1 MFSHGKVDWTASCFL
16 VNKIVSPPPCTDAK
30 RELEIWGH
38 PLYRWNM
45 QSSSIWR
52 LPYNNCCS
60 IDGAPL
66 LGDST
71 KICLLNAAGRKCDWS
86 LFAQLCTTVSV
97 QCAPQLV
104 CRHICKIC
112 KHTGLSVNKNNSMM
126 RKTEALIPNFNH
138 FALVWSHYCHI

>member
-71 KICLLNAAGRKCDWS
+71 KICCRTKMWVESVCPVTHYCECAVCTPTCLPPHLQNLQTHRLVSQSNKFNDENVFCLDWS
-86 LFAQLCTTVSV
+86 PDC
-97 QCAPQLV
+97 
-104 CRHICKIC
+104 
-112 KHTGLSVNKNNSMM
+112 
-126 RKTEALIPNFNH
+126 H
-138 FALVWSHYCHI
+138 FWTFCFGQKPL